1 MSKLQTIALALPPLT
16 RFSTKGS
23 QYDFAALVVGGPAL
37 VDSDVVDAKKAHSRV
52 SSALTAYR
60 KRSGD
65 KSKFTVRIAE
75 IDGKQVI
82 GVWKLENAP
91 VAAVVAD
98 AAPVADVDTGNMD
111 FSQSDEP
118 ATV

>member
-1 MSKLQTIALALPPLT
+1 MTTLTTMTLALPPLT
-16 RFSTKGS
+16 RFSAKGS
-23 QYDFAALVVGGPAL
+23 QYNFSGLTVGGAAL
-37 VDSDVVDAKKAHSRV
+37 VDSDVIDAKKSHSRV

-91 VAAVVAD
+91 VDAPAATPAYSYNNET
-98 AAPVADVDTGNMD
+98 AAA
-111 FSQSDEP
+111 
-118 ATV
+118 